1 MHPGDQHK
9 LPGYTQN
16 PYEEKQISPYTA
28 IEIATLQ
35 AKLDQQLGPE
45 FISSRPGAG
54 GKKVH
59 YIQAEKCINL
69 ANQVFGFNGW
79 SSSITNMEVDFLDQ
93 SKDSKWSIG
102 ISVTVRVTLKDG
114 TFHED
119 VGYGQMENG
128 KKAQVFEKAKK
139 EGTTD
144 GLKRAL
150 RSFGNVLGNCLYD
163 KDYLAK
169 ITRVKAPPTVFNE
182 KRLHRHGDEMKPSP
196 VEQQTVKNESVTA
209 PPTLATKE
217 VATPL
222 EPFDEYGGDEL
233 EELGIFAGDDS
244 VFDDVMPD
252 EVAVDVRDNSPIDTP
267 SKPAPV
273 QSTNYTR
280 PQPQQPPQ
288 SPTKMPQPRQQPA
301 PVRSYAPP
309 PPIAAPLRPGQGTN
323 LGPQQGPGPHAQS
336 RPVSRPPAQG
346 PQGRPGMPPTNRATP
361 GATTTPRP
369 QQPPQAA
376 PRAQPPPQAA
386 LRAPPPPQA
395 GPRQQPPA
403 PTVPRAPQPPPQ
415 AVPRAQPPPQPTNHQ
430 PAAAPIDPMPQPP
443 STPSNIPHNPPIG
456 FFTGRAAMNLKS
468 EQDMIPDAAPAFNP
482 HRPTTLPRSAGIDH
496 SKSSPVPRKV
506 LQQGGTPNFQH
517 PSLTPGRQIGMPPGR
532 GGFRAPGLAAG
543 TKRSADAT
551 GGRPALG
558 NTPGHQLNGQPHP
571 NGGND
576 PKRPRN

>member
-35 AKLDQQLGPE
+35 AKLRSTARAEFNLVQAGP
-45 FISSRPGAG
+45 
-54 GKKVH
+54 
-59 YIQAEKCINL
+59 
-69 ANQVFGFNGW
+69 
-79 SSSITNMEVDFLDQ
+79 
-93 SKDSKWSIG
+93 
-102 ISVTVRVTLKDG
+102 VRVTLKDG

-139 EGTTD
+139 RGTTD

-196 VEQQTVKNESVTA
+196 
-209 PPTLATKE
+209 E

-222 EPFDEYGGDEL
+222 EPFDEY
-233 EELGIFAGDDS
+233 DDS

-252 EVAVDVRDNSPIDTP
+252 EVAVDVRIIVLSIHHQNLLL
-267 SKPAPV
+267 K
-273 QSTNYTR
+273 
-280 PQPQQPPQ
+280 PPQ

-323 LGPQQGPGPHAQS
+323 LGPQQGPGPPCSVKAGCPTGPAAASGRFTSPTTSPS
-336 RPVSRPPAQG
+336 RPTS
-346 PQGRPGMPPTNRATP
+346 
-361 GATTTPRP
+361 TT
-369 QQPPQAA
+369 
-376 PRAQPPPQAA
+376 
-386 LRAPPPPQA
+386 
-395 GPRQQPPA
+395 PA

-415 AVPRAQPPPQPTNHQ
+415 AVRELNHLPSHQPQ
-430 PAAAPIDPMPQPP
+430 PAAAPIDPCLNPQAP
-443 STPSNIPHNPPIG
+443 PPISRTTPDR

-468 EQDMIPDAAPAFNP
+468 EQDMIPTRTSFQPTP
-482 HRPTTLPRSAGIDH
+482 STTLPRSAGIDH

-517 PSLTPGRQIGMPPGR
+517 PSLTPDDKSACTWT

-543 TKRSADAT
+543 TS
-551 GGRPALG
+551 GRQTALG